1 MNNDMN
7 SQNNSVQNNS
17 EQQTVVERRKSS
29 TSEIVLIVLM
39 VLVLSISIGYA
50 LLSTSLNINGQS
62 RVKDAKWDIGD
73 ITIECP
79 EGEVCTI
86 NPDDPTNVPPDEST
100 CKPTDPTDCDNG
112 TGAVI
117 WLDGDTVYFKHILT
131 QPGDTFTFYASIKNK
146 GNIKAKVS
154 NVIKNELNTTARRFL
169 NYTVTDANGN
179 AINAGRALN
188 VGDTLKVKVTVS
200 YRTDIAALPTAAE
213 ISEINEE
220 AEGHFGATS
229 FFSVSFEQAE

>member
-86 NPDDPTNVPPDEST
+86 NPPDPGVTPPGVAE
-100 CKPTDPTDCDNG
+100 CDPAVEDCGN
-112 TGAVI
+112 GAVI

-131 QPGDTFTFYASIKNK
+131 KPGDTFTFYASIKNK

-154 NVIKNELNTTARRFL
+154 NVTKNELNPTARRFL